1 MSGGNI
7 SPFARVSG
15 SIPSAYRELSAALR
29 TLILASIV
37 VLGLLMVMAVTAPAA
52 TAGFWIRAELTA
64 AALAGFIVALLS
76 LKGSLGRVRSVRGWI
91 TLGLGLWLAR
101 ALVRDFVLA
110 AGFDLDIVL
119 TSLPSLGVLA
129 CGLLAYWAALR
140 GRLARSDEI
149 TVYLDG
155 AIVFFAVAALILTT
169 SAGVAGESVV
179 DGVYI
184 AHAILFLGL
193 AGAALLLDVAVRAE
207 RRPRGAYVIL
217 VGTAVLGAGFL
228 AEVANSP
235 ATLIHEAS
243 SPAHLLISLGIISI
257 ALGTATWTDIVDDHP
272 GYVRFAAR
280 LRALMPIVAVGLT
293 VLLMGVHVLRQLGGI
308 IGVVNIIAIG
318 LVLFTVAIR
327 QTVLLSDREA
337 AARREL
343 ALGGELS
350 TAEFRYQSL
359 IEHQPG
365 VVYIA
370 EPGSSGQWHFVSP
383 QVEAMLG
390 YPVEA
395 WLADPYLWERSI
407 HPEDREATVAAD
419 SAISQEALREQLEY
433 RMIRS
438 DGRVIWVLDDST
450 LTVGPDGI
458 PMLEGIL
465 LDVTSAKLSEEALV
479 ASEEQQRMIIETASY
494 AFVAIDGGG
503 LVIDWNRQ
511 AELTFGW
518 PRADAIGT
526 ELAELIVP
534 LAERD
539 AHREGLRRYALTG
552 EGRILSRRMEMEAIH
567 RDGHQFPVELTI
579 WAAQGGGEVRFN
591 ALIDDITA
599 RKELEG
605 QLRHQA
611 LHDSL
616 TGLANRALFI
626 DRVQHALDLASGLRE
641 PSMAVLFLDLDDFK
655 TVNDSLGHGAGDE
668 LLVAVARRL
677 AGTLRPAD
685 TAARLGGDEFAVL
698 LENAASEAPQAVAAR
713 MIGAFDT
720 PFTIQGKQ
728 VPMRASIGIALD
740 APTSTPEEM
749 LRNADLAMYVAK
761 QRGKGRYEL
770 YEEQMHTAVVR
781 RLDLKAGLER
791 AIANDLLEVHY
802 QPVVELRDGTLI
814 GFEAL
819 LRWRDADGQ
828 FHPVPEV
835 IALAEETG
843 LIVPIGRFVLREA
856 CRQALE
862 WIGPSGTQM
871 HVAVNISAAQ
881 LEEGSVARD
890 VRAALR
896 LTGLAP
902 SALVIEI
909 TETALINDSLSALRE
924 LRQLKKLGVR
934 LSLDD
939 FGTGYSSLG
948 RLRRLPFDIVKIDRT
963 FVSRITHEREGA
975 VVQSILE
982 MAATMG
988 LEVVAEGIETVA
1000 QLTALR
1006 ARGCLLGQGFHF
1018 SRPVPPEALAAIL
1031 AVGRLPLP
1039 RRRLVA
1045 LPAQGA

>member
-1 MSGGNI
+1 MLTVAGFAVLAI
-7 SPFARVSG
+7 SMFQ
-15 SIPSAYRELSAALR
+15 
-29 TLILASIV
+29 
-37 VLGLLMVMAVTAPAA
+37 AVTV
-52 TAGFWIRAELTA
+52 TTSEAGFWIRAELTV
-64 AALAGFIVALLS
+64 AALIGFLFAALS
-76 LKGSLGRVRSVRGWI
+76 IKGSVGRVRLVRSWI

-101 ALVRDFVLA
+101 ALVRDVVLIVSP
-110 AGFDLDIVL
+110 DVNPVL
-119 TSLPSLGVLA
+119 TALPSLGIIV
-129 CGLLAYWAALR
+129 CGGLAYVASLR
-140 GRLARSDEI
+140 GRLGRSEEL

-155 AIVFFAVAALILTT
+155 AIVFFAAGALILTT
-169 SAGVAGESVV
+169 SADAGGESLI
-179 DGVYI
+179 DAIYL
-184 AHAILFLGL
+184 AHAIFFVGL
-193 AGAALLLDVAVRAE
+193 SGATLLLYLTVRAE
-207 RRPRGAYVIL
+207 PGPRGAYAIL
-217 VGTAVLGAGFL
+217 VGMGLLGVGYL
-228 AEVANSP
+228 AQLGSP
-235 ATLIHEAS
+235 QAAALQEAS
-243 SPAHLLISLGIISI
+243 TPAHLLIAFGVIVGGY
-257 ALGTATWTDIVDDHP
+257 GTATWTDVVDGHP
-272 GYVRFAAR
+272 GYVKLAAR
-280 LRALMPIVAVGLT
+280 LRSLMPMAAVGLT
-293 VLLMGVHVLRQLGGI
+293 AILMVVHVVRGLDGI
-308 IGVVNIIAIG
+308 AGIVNIVAIG

-327 QTVLLSDREA
+327 QTVLLSDRDA

-407 HPEDREATVAAD
+407 HPDDREAAVAAD
-419 SAISQEALREQLEY
+419 STISQEALREQLEY
-433 RMIRS
+433 RMIRK
-438 DGRVIWVLDDST
+438 DGTVIWVLDDST
-450 LTVGPDGI
+450 LTIGPDGI

-465 LDVTSAKLSEEALV
+465 VDVTSAKLAEEALV

-503 LVIDWNRQ
+503 LVLDWNRQ
-511 AELTFGW
+511 AERTFGW

-534 LAERD
+534 LAQRD

-552 EGRILSRRMEMEAIH
+552 EGRILSRRMEMDAIH

-698 LENAASEAPQAVAAR
+698 LENAGTEAPQAVAAR
-713 MIGAFDT
+713 MLEAFDT

-728 VPMRASIGIALD
+728 VPVRASIGIALD
-740 APTSTPEEM
+740 APTSTPEEL

-770 YEEQMHTAVVR
+770 YAEQMHTAVVR

-791 AIANDLLEVHY
+791 AIANDLLEVYY

-828 FHPVPEV
+828 FHPVPEI

-856 CRQALE
+856 CRQAHD
-862 WIGPSGTQM
+862 WIGPSGAQM

-881 LEEGSVARD
+881 LHEGSVARD

-896 LTGLAP
+896 LSGLAP

-909 TETALINDSLSALRE
+909 TETAVIGDSLSALRE

-948 RLRRLPFDIVKIDRT
+948 RLRRLPFDIVKIDRS
-963 FVSRITHEREGA
+963 FVSRITHEQEGA

-1006 ARGCLLGQGFHF
+1006 ARGCQLGQGYHF

-1045 LPAQGA
+1045 LPAKGA

>member
-1 MSGGNI
+1 MGGNTH
-7 SPFARVSG
+7 PLSG
-15 SIPSAYRELSAALR
+15 FVPAAFRELSATIRALALAGFVVLAVLAVY
-29 TLILASIV
+29 TLI
-37 VLGLLMVMAVTAPAA
+37 APA
-52 TAGFWIRAELTA
+52 TEAGPWVRAELTFA
-64 AALAGFIVALLS
+64 AALALVMGRLS
-76 LKGSLGRVRSVRGWI
+76 MRGTVGRVRLVRSWL
-91 TLGLGLWLAR
+91 TLGMGLWLLGD
-101 ALVRDFVLA
+101 LVRNLELVVGLDLPIGLSDFTL
-110 AGFDLDIVL
+110 
-119 TSLPSLGVLA
+119 LGVIVCA
-129 CGLLAYWAALR
+129 GRAYAAAIS
-140 GRLARSDEI
+140 GRLRRGEEL

-155 AIVFFAVAALILTT
+155 AIVFFAIAALLITT
-169 SAGVAGESVV
+169 SGHAASESLVGAI
-179 DGVYI
+179 DL
-184 AHAILFLGL
+184 AHAVFFLGMT
-193 AGAALLLDVAVRAE
+193 GAALVLAFALRAE
-207 RRPRGAYVIL
+207 RRARGAYAVL
-217 VGTAVLGAGFL
+217 GGLAVLGAGFL
-228 AEVANSP
+228 AQLAGPP
-235 ATLIHEAS
+235 AVGLHEAAF
-243 SPAHLLISLGIISI
+243 PAHLMISVGLLVVGF
-257 ALGTATWTDIVDDHP
+257 GTATWNDVEEQDID
-272 GYVRFAAR
+272 YVTFTAR
-280 LRALMPIVAVGLT
+280 LRTLMPMVAIGLT
-293 VLLMGVHVLRQLGGI
+293 ALLMAVHVLRQLSGAVGLVNT
-308 IGVVNIIAIG
+308 GVIG

-327 QTVLLSDREA
+327 QSVLLRDREA
-337 AARREL
+337 AIRREL

-370 EPGSSGQWHFVSP
+370 EPGATGRWHFVSP

-407 HPEDREATVAAD
+407 HPEDREAAVAAD
-419 SAISQEALREQLEY
+419 STISEAALREQLEY

-465 LDVTSAKLSEEALV
+465 VDVTSAKLSEEALI

-494 AFVAIDGGG
+494 AFVAIDGQGI
-503 LVIDWNRQ
+503 VVDWNRQ
-511 AELTFGW
+511 AEQTFGW
-518 PRADAIGT
+518 PRAEAIGV

-534 LAERD
+534 ELQRD
-539 AHREGLRRYALTG
+539 AHREGLRRYAATG
-552 EGRILSRRMEMEAIH
+552 EGRILSRRMELEAVH

-579 WAAQGGGEVRFN
+579 WAATDGGSVRFN
-591 ALIDDITA
+591 ALIDDITT

-626 DRVQHALDLASGLRE
+626 DRVQHALDRAGGLRE
-641 PSMAVLFLDLDDFK
+641 ASLAVLFLDLDDFK
-655 TVNDSLGHGAGDE
+655 TINDSLGHGAGDE
-668 LLVAVARRL
+668 LLVAVAQRL
-677 AGTLRPAD
+677 GRTLRPAD

-713 MIGAFDT
+713 MLEGFEE
-720 PFTIQGKQ
+720 PFAIQGKQ
-728 VPMRASIGIALD
+728 VQMHASIGITLD
-740 APTSTPEEM
+740 TPTSTPEEL

-770 YEEQMHTAVVR
+770 YEERMHTQAVR
-781 RLDLKAGLER
+781 RLDLKAALER
-791 AIANDLLEVHY
+791 AVANELLEVYY
-802 QPVVELRDGTLI
+802 QPIVELREGMVV

-843 LIVPIGRFVLREA
+843 LIVPIGRFVLGEA

-862 WIGPSGTQM
+862 WTGPSGTPM
-871 HVAVNISAAQ
+871 YVAVNVSATQ
-881 LEEGSVARD
+881 LEGGSVARD

-896 LTGLAP
+896 QSGLDP
-902 SALVIEI
+902 SSLVIEI
-909 TETALINDSLSALRE
+909 TESTLIDDSLAAARE
-924 LRQLKKLGVR
+924 LRQLRKLGVR
-934 LSLDD
+934 LALDD

-963 FVSRITHEREGA
+963 FVSRITHEQEGA

-988 LEVVAEGIETVA
+988 LEVVAEGIETQA
-1000 QLTALR
+1000 QLLALR
-1006 ARGCLLGQGFHF
+1006 ARGCQLGQGFYF
-1018 SRPVPPEALAAIL
+1018 SRAVPPEALAAIL
-1031 AVGRLPLP
+1031 ALGRLPLP
-1039 RRRLVA
+1039 RRRLHAV
-1045 LPAQGA
+1045 PAQGA